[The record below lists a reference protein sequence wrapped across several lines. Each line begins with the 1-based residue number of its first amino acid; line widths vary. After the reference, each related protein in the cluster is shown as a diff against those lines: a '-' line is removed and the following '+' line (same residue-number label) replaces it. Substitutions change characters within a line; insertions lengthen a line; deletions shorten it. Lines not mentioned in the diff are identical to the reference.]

1 MRLSKIKLS
10 GFKTFVE
17 PTTLTLPSNL
27 VGIVGPN
34 GCGKSNV
41 IDAVRWV
48 LGESSAKYLRG
59 ESMSDVIFNGSASR
73 KPVSNASIELFF
85 DNSEK
90 KIVGEFA
97 QYNEISTRR
106 VITRDGQS
114 EYYLNG
120 TKCRRKD
127 ITNLF
132 LGTGLGPRSY
142 AIVQQAMISSLI
154 EAKPDEMRVF
164 LEEASGI
171 SKYKQKRKET
181 ESRIKNTRENLNR
194 LNDLKEEI
202 DKQIKRLKKQ
212 ARDAEKY
219 KELKN
224 REKDIEGEIIYCKI
238 SDIDKK
244 LEQNDSESKSY
255 RDTYDDR
262 LTKLRKVEADIEE
275 LRIKNNEVNE
285 SFNLK
290 QKDHFE
296 IQANI
301 ARIEQSIEYE
311 KELESQKSI
320 NAQEIKKELDRIK
333 IEYSEDQIELERINA
348 ELDSKNKSN
357 QANKINLSQLEN
369 ELKTTSDHLITEDE
383 VNEQLRTEL
392 NELKTTFESES
403 VRINLLEKQSTE
415 QNRQKQIIIN
425 VHQLKDSF
433 MALKSSLEESI
444 ADFGNETSQT
454 ISNQIDRLEDKINQ
468 LSSEY
473 EDTELKIADNEE
485 QLSKSKDISAQTKLL
500 IDELTEKKNQSDQK
514 KVNLANLRNTH
525 SQKLTNLRERVQDAE
540 LKTESLKTSQQ
551 GLQTA
556 ITRLEAQMTQLK
568 SRSLE
573 LTAKENPQTSINDDQ
588 KLELESLL
596 NMSLESEKSL
606 EIERKKQ
613 EEMQSHLRNQEVDRT
628 NLNASVNQA
637 REDLEKYK
645 LKQKEYEVRKESL
658 NEQLIS
664 MGLDY
669 ASIDEKSS
677 NKDMTLDSLSLELEK
692 ILRGIDRLGA
702 INLAAEAEFK
712 EESKR
717 IEKLDEQFEDLNRAL
732 ETLTSAIKQIDDE
745 SKSRFTETFEKV
757 NEGLS
762 KHFPRLFDGG
772 KAYLELEDNDALNGG
787 VFVMARPPGKRNSNI
802 HLLSGGEKAL
812 TAVALLFSIF
822 ELNPA
827 PFCLLDEVDAP
838 LDDTNVARFCEIV
851 KEMSSN
857 VQFVVITHN
866 KTTMELTKQL
876 IGVTMSEPGVSRLVS
891 VDLDEAIELSET
903 PEAS

>member
-383 VNEQLRTEL
+383 VNERLRTEL

-454 ISNQIDRLEDKINQ
+454 ISNQINRLEDKINQ

-473 EDTELKIADNEE
+473 EDTELKIAENEE

-525 SQKLTNLRERVQDAE
+525 SQKLTNLRARVQDAE

-669 ASIDEKSS
+669 TSIDEKSS
-677 NKDMTLDSLSLELEK
+677 SKDMTLDSLSLELEK

-717 IEKLDEQFEDLNRAL
+717 MEKLDEQFEDLNRAL

>member
-262 LTKLRKVEADIEE
+262 LTKLRKIEADIEE

-320 NAQEIKKELDRIK
+320 NAEEIKKELDRIK

-369 ELKTTSDHLITEDE
+369 ELKTTSDNLIIEDE
-383 VNEQLRTEL
+383 QNENLRAEL

-425 VHQLKDSF
+425 VHELKDSF
-433 MALKSSLEESI
+433 IALKSSLEDSI
-444 ADFGNETSQT
+444 ADFGDETSTT
-454 ISNQIDRLEDKINQ
+454 INNQIDRLEKKINQ

-473 EDTELKIADNEE
+473 EDTELKITENEE
-485 QLSKSKDISAQTKLL
+485 QLSKSKEISGQTKLL
-500 IDELTEKKNQSDQK
+500 IDELTKKKNESDQK
-514 KVNLANLRNTH
+514 KVDLANLRNTQ
-525 SQKLTNLRERVQDAE
+525 SQKLANIREKVQDDE

-669 ASIDEKSS
+669 TSIDEKSS
-677 NKDMTLDSLSLELEK
+677 SKDMTLDSLSLELEK

-717 IEKLDEQFEDLNRAL
+717 MEKLDEQFEDLNRAL

>member
-224 REKDIEGEIIYCKI
+224 REKAIEGEIIYCKI

-262 LTKLRKVEADIEE
+262 LTKLRKIEADIEE

-333 IEYSEDQIELERINA
+333 VEYSEDQIELERINT
-348 ELDSKNKSN
+348 ELESKNKSN
-357 QANKINLSQLEN
+357 QANKNNFSQLEN
-369 ELKTTSDHLITEDE
+369 ELKTTSDNLIIEDE
-383 VNEQLRTEL
+383 QNENLRAEL

-433 MALKSSLEESI
+433 IALKSSLEESI
-444 ADFGNETSQT
+444 TDFGNEISKT
-454 ISNQIDRLEDKINQ
+454 INYQIDRLEKKINQ

-473 EDTELKIADNEE
+473 EDTELKIAENEE
-485 QLSKSKDISAQTKLL
+485 QLSKSKEISGQTKLL
-500 IDELTEKKNQSDQK
+500 IDQLTKKKNESDQK
-514 KVNLANLRNTH
+514 KVDLANLRNTQ
-525 SQKLTNLRERVQDAE
+525 SQKLANIREKVQDDE

-573 LTAKENPQTSINDDQ
+573 LTAKENPQRSINDDQ
-588 KLELESLL
+588 KQELESLL

-606 EIERKKQ
+606 EVERKKQ

-637 REDLEKYK
+637 REDLERFK

-664 MGLDY
+664 MDLDY
-669 ASIDEKSS
+669 KSIDQKSS
-677 NKDMTLDSLSLELEK
+677 SKNMTLDSLSSELEK

-717 IEKLDEQFEDLNRAL
+717 MEKLDEQFEDLNRAL

-745 SKSRFTETFEKV
+745 SKSRFSETFEKV

>member
-255 RDTYDDR
+255 RDIYDDR

-348 ELDSKNKSN
+348 ELDSKNRSN

-383 VNEQLRTEL
+383 VNERLRTEL

-454 ISNQIDRLEDKINQ
+454 ISNQINRLEDKINQ

-473 EDTELKIADNEE
+473 EDTELKIAENEE

-573 LTAKENPQTSINDDQ
+573 LTAKENPQTSINHDQ

-669 ASIDEKSS
+669 TSIDEKSS
-677 NKDMTLDSLSLELEK
+677 SKDMTLDSLSLELEK

-717 IEKLDEQFEDLNRAL
+717 MEKLDEQFEDLNRAL